1 MSKRKNNNKKKPN
14 NDSSS
19 SAASSGLKKSSK
31 KRKVQESLLSSTICP
46 PSSPSKRRWNMLR
59 NEFVIKPNAAKKNL
73 LTLIKHVRSK
83 AKEIRQYSFSEEWL
97 VERAISELDS
107 ESQTDFFDFTAGTIP
122 AAITRDVSQD
132 SALSDDEHW
141 DFHIDEFITG
151 VPKMSDVE
159 YNQLIM
165 GLDDPVTFSR
175 IVSDNAVS
183 NDSDIPRPL
192 IPTTRNTSKDLI
204 DQNPSPP
211 SPQRQ
216 TSLFGLGLDNI
227 NYEDDFDDDNNN
239 FSSKSSSKSRRQN
252 QKKKKQAKVKEA
264 KKPRKNQTK
273 ATTKKLSQRE
283 LTKKI
288 EDLIWYC
295 GNCDKKKVETPI
307 DINSS
312 TFKKCPKCEHMQPKV
327 ETLRNGTK
335 SWICGNPMCEKPID
349 LLDRRTCKNKQM
361 GSTNITCRYLKP
373 KTKIKLPFTRNIST
387 GTTHVINPPSDDGKQ
402 CIIVP
407 NGNDNNNNNNNN
419 INSSSKR
426 SSSSSSS
433 SSSSRLACYYASKGC
448 KKTFGNVSNKNNH
461 QRYNCPWGEQIRRYK
476 CQVPGCGKAYKRET
490 DLKNHFHRH
499 HYKGTEALYPC
510 PVFGCQ
516 KCAPNGYTNSQGLRR
531 HIEKKHP
538 KYYESMNS
546 GKKKKKKN

>member
-73 LTLIKHVRSK
+73 LTLVKHVRSK

-252 QKKKKQAKVKEA
+252 QKKK
-264 KKPRKNQTK
+264 N
-273 ATTKKLSQRE
+273 
-283 LTKKI
+283 
-288 EDLIWYC
+288 
-295 GNCDKKKVETPI
+295 
-307 DINSS
+307 
-312 TFKKCPKCEHMQPKV
+312 
-327 ETLRNGTK
+327 
-335 SWICGNPMCEKPID
+335 
-349 LLDRRTCKNKQM
+349 
-361 GSTNITCRYLKP
+361 KP
-373 KTKIKLPFTRNIST
+373 K
-387 GTTHVINPPSDDGKQ
+387 
-402 CIIVP
+402 
-407 NGNDNNNNNNNN
+407 
-419 INSSSKR
+419 
-426 SSSSSSS
+426 
-433 SSSSRLACYYASKGC
+433 
-448 KKTFGNVSNKNNH
+448 
-461 QRYNCPWGEQIRRYK
+461 
-476 CQVPGCGKAYKRET
+476 
-490 DLKNHFHRH
+490 
-499 HYKGTEALYPC
+499 
-510 PVFGCQ
+510 
-516 KCAPNGYTNSQGLRR
+516 
-531 HIEKKHP
+531 
-538 KYYESMNS
+538 
-546 GKKKKKKN
+546 